1 MEIVIVFAAATGRTL
16 VLPPHTPFYL
26 LNKKTVGRKNSRH
39 HGFADFIDL
48 ESEALRKNVPMITMA
63 EFLEK
68 EGTTEKRI
76 PDDKLFRIP
85 EGEHGTKIRK
95 AAEQCLY
102 VAKSDRPCEVLYDF
116 LVSESFVPELQA
128 GRDCLIFDADKQPST
143 DHYTSSEIFDLLP
156 ELEQKKIQQFC
167 DKRNPIYYGNELSS
181 SPLIHFHTG
190 EKHHRLLNHFYTF
203 LYFTDIKIDHYYK
216 RFVRDFLHYTD
227 TIWCAAGKVIQLLE
241 DESMKLS
248 GSNAASYSSFHIRR
262 GDFQYK
268 KVKITAEDWYDNTK
282 DLFQN
287 KDEIIYVATDE
298 RNQTFFDPLAKHYTL
313 RFLSNYSD
321 AASLGDYDPNIMGMI
336 DTIVASR
343 GRLFVGTWFS
353 TFTGYIVSV
362 DILVCSFLH
371 VI

>member
-1 MEIVIVFAAATGRTL
+1 MTCFLHLAVTSSTCLTWEFQSTALEIVIVFAAATGRTL

-26 LNKKTVGRKNSRH
+26 LNKKTVGKKNSRH

-85 EGEHGTKIRK
+85 EGEQGTKIRN
-95 AAEQCLY
+95 AAEQCYY

-156 ELEQKKIQQFC
+156 ETEQKKIQQFC

-216 RFVRDFLHYTD
+216 RFVRDFLHYTVKQWVCHALVN
-227 TIWCAAGKVIQLLE
+227 TMI
-241 DESMKLS
+241 LS
-248 GSNAASYSSFHIRR
+248 NNLNLPFYSPLSSF
-262 GDFQYK
+262 Y
-268 KVKITAEDWYDNTK
+268 W
-282 DLFQN
+282 
-287 KDEIIYVATDE
+287 
-298 RNQTFFDPLAKHYTL
+298 
-313 RFLSNYSD
+313 
-321 AASLGDYDPNIMGMI
+321 
-336 DTIVASR
+336 
-343 GRLFVGTWFS
+343 
-353 TFTGYIVSV
+353 
-362 DILVCSFLH
+362 LVLCYRH
-371 VI
+371 